1 MKSPQRRI
9 ARLNSLLREVI
20 TEVIKREA
28 KDPKISP
35 LTSITR
41 VEITPDL
48 KHAKVFVSV
57 IGSEAERQQTMKTL
71 ETSAGFISSH
81 SSKKVRMRYFPSL
94 SFYLDHSVEDQMKI
108 EKILQEIDEKR
119 KKNPPKDL

>member
-1 MKSPQRRI
+1 MKSPSRRI
-9 ARLNSLLREVI
+9 ARLNCLLREVI

-28 KDPKISP
+28 KNPNISP
-35 LTSITR
+35 LTSITK
-41 VEITPDL
+41 VEISADL

-57 IGSEAERQQTMKTL
+57 IGSEEERQKTMKTL

-94 SFYLDHSVEDQMKI
+94 SFYLDRSVEDQMKI
-108 EKILQEIDEKR
+108 EKILKEIEEKR
-119 KKNPPKDL
+119 KNNPPKDL